1 MDFPVLSAAEL
12 TDRATTWPTVG
23 HRELA
28 AGKLFGFVEDRVTTP
43 DGGEMVREY
52 LRHTG
57 SVGII
62 ALDDRD
68 RVALVQQYRHPVG
81 FELIEPP
88 AGLLDVLTED
98 PLDAARR
105 ELAEEVGLAADQWAV
120 LVDVFNSPGCSDEFL
135 RIFLARGL
143 RSTPAPDGFEVHG
156 EEAHMRRYWAHRDD
170 LTRAVFAG
178 RLANPVLVA
187 GVLALAATGTAYA
200 SLRPAHTPWPARDQ
214 RPVRTGA

>member
-1 MDFPVLSAAEL
+1 MDFPVLGADEL
-12 TDRATTWPTVG
+12 TDRATTWATRS

-28 AGKLFGFVEDRVTTP
+28 AGKLFGLVEDRVTTP

-62 ALDDRD
+62 ALDAHD

-88 AGLLDVLTED
+88 AGLLDVAAED
-98 PLDAARR
+98 PVDAARR
-105 ELAEEVGLAADQWAV
+105 ELAEEVGLAAQQWSI

-135 RIFLARGL
+135 RIFLARDL
-143 RSTPAPDGFEVHG
+143 RTTDAPDGFEVHG

-187 GVLALAATGTAYA
+187 GIMALAATGTAYDT
-200 SLRPAHTPWPARDQ
+200 LRPADSPWPARDA
-214 RPVRTGA
+214 RPVRTLG